1 MTTRQELLDQ
11 WQQRLADAELACEA
25 TVVPAWSDRLRVKL
39 YRFLLAMYGHT
50 DWPGPQD
57 DVDNSQERAANAQL
71 TVAEPKEEFAGKQP
85 RSRAEILQGL
95 RNVKGLGEELAPAG
109 PLTDGLLPNS
119 PFVVAACRKN
129 VEAVRITRQ
138 LRRYG
143 LVPKIGHNGGLF
155 QVFVTA
161 EHAPAALQIVQ
172 RLAEARAEA
181 LSRAKGERPLRR
193 QIEHLH
199 PLVHVSFWC
208 TMAAGVLGLY
218 YVTSLLIGLWLQITG
233 VTAPASLPDVTR
245 ATGAA
250 VFCTL
255 VAIVLGFLWALLRQ
269 RYSGGPNR

>member
-39 YRFLLAMYGHT
+39 YRFLLAMYGQT
-50 DWPGPQD
+50 DWPGPQN

-129 VEAVRITRQ
+129 IEAVRISRQ
-138 LRRYG
+138 LRRHG
-143 LVPKIGHNGGLF
+143 FMPKIGNNGGLY

-161 EHAPAALQIVQ
+161 EYAPAALLIVQ
-172 RLAEARAEA
+172 DLAEARAEA
-181 LSRAKGERPLRR
+181 LSRTKGERPLRR
-193 QIEHLH
+193 QTEHLH

-208 TMAAGVLGLY
+208 TLAAGVLGLY
-218 YVTSLLIGLWLQITG
+218 YVTSLLVGLWLQATG
-233 VTAPASLPDVTR
+233 VTALDRPPDVTK

-250 VFCTL
+250 IFFTFLAVALGL
-255 VAIVLGFLWALLRQ
+255 VWALLRQ